1 MMDYKYPPIYKY
13 AVFFI
18 AIYMF
23 LKHQQL
29 MTPDKLLV
37 NSIVMTLI
45 MILIDFVIINNHPN
59 LLENKNNNKQEDFC
73 DDLSG
78 KEIEEIINSYD
89 MSIAS
94 DLESDDDDDQN
105 EDAREYTNKHEAF
118 NPVNRYNKTY
128 NRTRQYFN
136 TNDM

>member
-1 MMDYKYPPIYKY
+1 MDYKYPPIYKY
-13 AVFFI
+13 AIFFI

-23 LKHQQL
+23 LKHQQV
-29 MTPDKLLV
+29 MTLDKLLV

-45 MILIDFVIINNHPN
+45 IILIDFVVINNHPN
-59 LLENKNNNKQEDFC
+59 LLENKNNDKQEDFC

-89 MSIAS
+89 MSIAA
-94 DLESDDDDDQN
+94 DLESDDEEQN
-105 EDAREYTNKHEAF
+105 EDVQEYSNKHEAF
-118 NPVNRYNKTY
+118 SPVNIYNKAHG
-128 NRTRQYFN
+128 RTRQYFN